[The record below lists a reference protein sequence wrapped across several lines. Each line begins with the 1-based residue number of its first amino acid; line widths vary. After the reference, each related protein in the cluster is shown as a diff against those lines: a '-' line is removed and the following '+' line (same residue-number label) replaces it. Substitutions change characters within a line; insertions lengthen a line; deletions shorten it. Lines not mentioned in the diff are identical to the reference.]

1 MRNLDNLVCRK
12 MESKQVPDRFKPYL
26 HKLQELRLSDPHFHS
41 LWDDYC
47 EVLQAL
53 EPSEELNRLRSDL
66 EREIE
71 EVLGIQP

>member
-1 MRNLDNLVCRK
+1 MSNLDNLASRK

-26 HKLQELRLSDPHFHS
+26 QKLQELRLSDPRFHS

-53 EPSEELNRLRSDL
+53 EPSDELYRLRNDL

>member
-1 MRNLDNLVCRK
+1 M
-12 MESKQVPDRFKPYL
+12 PDRFKPYL
-26 HKLQELRLSDPHFHS
+26 HKLQELRLSDRHFQS

-47 EVLQAL
+47 EVLQVL
-53 EPSEELNRLRSDL
+53 EPTEELYRLRSDL

>member
-1 MRNLDNLVCRK
+1 
-12 MESKQVPDRFKPYL
+12 MESKQMPDRFKPYL
-26 HKLQELRLSDPHFHS
+26 HKLQKLRLSDPHFQS

-47 EVLQAL
+47 EVLQVL
-53 EPSEELNRLRSDL
+53 EPTEELYRLRSDL

>member
-1 MRNLDNLVCRK
+1 MKNLACRK
-12 MESKQVPDRFKPYL
+12 MESKQIPDRFKPYL
-26 HKLQELRLSDPHFHS
+26 HNLQKLRLSDPHFQS

-53 EPSEELNRLRSDL
+53 EPSEELYRLRSEL

-71 EVLGIQP
+71 EALGTQP